1 VVVLSGNRA
10 PREKEDMHDTAYE
23 IGGEFFNTYVRDSAR
38 VLEIGSQNVNGT
50 LRDFAPVNS
59 EYIGVDICPGPG
71 VDIVLEDPYT
81 FPFKGGQF
89 DAVISSSCF
98 EHDQLF
104 WLTFLE
110 MVRVAKPRGYI
121 YINAPSNGNYHR
133 LPVDNWRFYPDA
145 ALALQCWAR
154 RQGKAVKLIE
164 CFTARRKQDIWN
176 DCVMIFSKRKHSR
189 SKDDPRL
196 ADKFPGSFNVR
207 SWLSPKVEN
216 LCEETE
222 DRLLFQ
228 QADDTVEQYKAHIAS
243 TAGERDEAVAA
254 LALARGELAALQGSC
269 TEIEQSNGL
278 LKAAVAQREAETAS
292 IAGERDQT
300 IAALALAREELAAS
314 RAFCAEIEQS
324 NGLLKAAVAE
334 REASLRIAEQQS
346 LENSTLLESM
356 GRTIAS
362 ARAALADAT
371 QESRDHITAREA
383 MEAEIHSLRSAL
395 ALAQRDARERAEAAE
410 AMRDEIASLQGR
422 LAAARELGSVAM
434 TALKTAPVAAKEQPR
449 GSRHW
454 RNAHSASGRGL
465 R

>member
-1 VVVLSGNRA
+1 
-10 PREKEDMHDTAYE
+10 MHDTAYDL
-23 IGGEFFNTYVRDSAR
+23 GGEFFNTYVRDSAR
-38 VLEIGSQNVNGT
+38 ILEIGAQNVNGT

-59 EYIGVDICPGPG
+59 EYIGVDICPGSS

-81 FPFKGGQF
+81 FPFKAGHF

-98 EHDQLF
+98 EHDQMF

-110 MVRVAKPRGYI
+110 MVRVTKPRGYI

-133 LPVDNWRFYPDA
+133 HPVDNWRFYPDA

-176 DCVMIFSKRKHSR
+176 DCVMIFSKRKHNR
-189 SKDDPRL
+189 SKDDPRV

-216 LCEETE
+216 LCAETE
-222 DRLLFQ
+222 DRILFQ
-228 QADDTVEQYKAHIAS
+228 QAVDTVEQHKAHIAS
-243 TAGERDEAVAA
+243 IAGERDEAVAA
-254 LALARGELAALQGSC
+254 SALAREELAALRASVV
-269 TEIEQSNGL
+269 E
-278 LKAAVAQREAETAS
+278 REAEIAS

-300 IAALALAREELAAS
+300 IAALALAQEELAAS

-324 NGLLKAAVAE
+324 NLLLKAAVAE

-346 LENSTLLESM
+346 LDNSTLLESM

-395 ALAQRDARERAEAAE
+395 AVAQREARERAEAAE

-449 GSRHW
+449 DSRHW
-454 RNAHSASGRGL
+454 RYAHSASGRGL